1 MIYVYTGL
9 LLLIAAV
16 ALLFYMY
23 RKAYTDSLDERIIQ
37 LDRFPSSFHGVR
49 IFFISDLHKRVVKR
63 DTLEAITTPVDLVVI
78 GGDLIERGVSMDNV
92 RANIKRLKLLKA
104 PIYFVWGNNDYEG
117 DYHDLDATLLD
128 EGVHVLG
135 NTAVEFTSDAGDT
148 FSLLGVDTY
157 QHHEEN
163 SKFAFIDARSECK
176 LLVIHD
182 PAMFHY
188 LPLEQKEKVDLV
200 LSGHTHG
207 GQIRFMGFGL
217 RQRGGMKNID
227 KTPVFISEG
236 YGTRLIPFRL
246 GTRAE
251 CHIIIVNSK

>member
-1 MIYVYTGL
+1 MLYVFTGL
-9 LLLIAAV
+9 LLLIAAAI

-23 RKAYTDSLDERIIQ
+23 RKAYADFLDERLIQ

-49 IFFISDLHKRVVKR
+49 IFFISDLHRRIVKK
-63 DTLEAITTPVDLVVI
+63 DTLEAITLPVDLVVI
-78 GGDLIERGVSMDNV
+78 GGDLIENGVSMDHV
-92 RANIKRLKLLKA
+92 RTNIKRLKMLKA

-128 EGVHVLG
+128 EGVHILG
-135 NTAVEFTSDAGDT
+135 NSAVEFTSETGDT

-157 QHHEEN
+157 LHHEEN
-163 SKFAFIDARSECK
+163 SEFAFIDTQSECK

-182 PAMFHY
+182 PAMFHQ
-188 LPLEQKEKVDLV
+188 LPAEQKEEVDLV

-207 GQIRFMGFGL
+207 GQIRFMGLGL

-227 KTPVFISEG
+227 ETPVFISEG

-251 CHIIIVNSK
+251 CHVLTVNN